1 MAKTRVKKT
10 VITGVTKEQA
20 EAALREFSKADA
32 RIQKLLSDK
41 EAKLIAIREKYD
53 AEVAEQQEKMKES
66 GDILQ
71 AFATEN
77 KEKLFSKTKSYRTPY
92 GVFGF
97 RMGQHQIEQFK
108 GFTKADIL
116 GLVKKHLPDYI
127 DTKESLAAKR
137 LLLDRE
143 HPEVIEKLPECGM
156 VIVQRETF
164 YVESTKDE
172 QPSRVLICSC
182 RQPLGRLSLGGEWE
196 YQHGRQGG

>member
-32 RIQKLLSDK
+32 RILKLLSDK

-172 QPSRVLICSC
+172 QPS
-182 RQPLGRLSLGGEWE
+182 
-196 YQHGRQGG
+196 

>member
-1 MAKTRVKKT
+1 
-10 VITGVTKEQA
+10 
-20 EAALREFSKADA
+20 
-32 RIQKLLSDK
+32 
-41 EAKLIAIREKYD
+41 
-53 AEVAEQQEKMKES
+53 MKES

-172 QPSRVLICSC
+172 QPS
-182 RQPLGRLSLGGEWE
+182 
-196 YQHGRQGG
+196 